1 MQIYDKT
8 IWNGPVTIIIL
19 QVIMIKRK
27 VFVAMSMTHPFFWN
41 TDAAPLGLRV
51 CPEPNDAMSYARRTD
66 IIGGN
71 NRFVVTFFVI
81 FNVLCL
87 V

>member
-1 MQIYDKT
+1 MQICDKT

-19 QVIMIKRK
+19 QVIMIKCK
-27 VFVAMSMTHPFFWN
+27 VFVATSMTHSFFWN
-41 TDAAPLGLRV
+41 IDAAPVGLWL
-51 CPEPNDAMSYARRTD
+51 CPEPNDAVSYARRTD
-66 IIGGN
+66 VIGGN
-71 NRFVVTFFVI
+71 SLFVVMFFVI

>member
-1 MQIYDKT
+1 MQINDKT

-19 QVIMIKRK
+19 QVIMMNSK
-27 VFVAMSMTHPFFWN
+27 VFVAMSMTYPFFWN
-41 TDAAPLGLRV
+41 IDTVPLGLRV
-51 CPEPNDAMSYARRTD
+51 CPEPSDAVSYARRTD

>member
-19 QVIMIKRK
+19 QVIMIKYK

-41 TDAAPLGLRV
+41 TDAAPMGLRLR
-51 CPEPNDAMSYARRTD
+51 PESNDAVSYARRTD
-66 IIGGN
+66 NTGADN
-71 NRFVVTFFVI
+71 LFVVTFFVI
-81 FNVLCL
+81 FNVPAL